1 MKMFNQASQF
11 TITQSS
17 ITVIGGNQINQGNVV
32 GSPKD
37 LKWINAPNPFENFY
51 SAEQKIVQGTGTWL
65 LEHRLF
71 QEWKTGMSP
80 FLWLQGKECE
90 VEGTLNILFSTNVIK
105 TLRKDSVFLYYYFDT
120 RNKAKVDYS
129 GIVSSLLHQVAAEA
143 IRQNSENAYNAIHQL
158 YINSKE
164 GKFLIP
170 EDMESTLLDLIAMMD
185 AVYIIIDA
193 LDECAEEGKLLA
205 LVDTLLT
212 KLKNCFVF
220 VSSRPH
226 INTTHNKV
234 GIISLDKQ
242 MSDVGITSD
251 IEKYVDTKLQK
262 QHAWSPELKAEVKDT
277 LVNSAN
283 GQIRWVDC
291 QLTALNEIKMPR
303 GIRKALKSLPKTLQE
318 TYAKILEQ
326 VKDEQKDY
334 VKTIFQWLLFAYR
347 PLTIGEVQHI
357 LAIDVE
363 EEIFRP
369 EDLLEN
375 IETEL
380 HNVVNSSLVVI
391 IQASTEG
398 YRWNKQNFLTVQL
411 AHPSV
416 KDYLLSEA
424 AMQSV
429 SGYFQMNSALAHEA
443 ICQMCIVYLLCC
455 GQEAINVEKCALAH
469 YASKYWIL
477 HSNQTKEECSAIL
490 DLSCK
495 LLSTTQP
502 AYYNWLNV
510 YTPDTWNNKPIYIA
524 QPLYYAGYTGLK
536 SVVMYTLEKGAD
548 VNAQGGEYGN
558 ALQAASLNGHLEV
571 VRALL
576 EKGVDV
582 NAQGGFYGNALQAAS
597 YEGHLEVV
605 RALLGKG
612 ADVNAQGGPYGNAL
626 QAASLNGHLEV
637 VRALLEKGADVNAQ
651 GGEYGNALQ
660 AASCYG
666 HLEVVRALLE
676 KGADVNAQGGFYGY
690 ALYAASHD
698 GDLEVVRALL
708 EKGADVNAQGGGY
721 GNALQAASLNGHLE
735 VVRALLEKG
744 ADVNAQGG
752 HHGYALQ
759 AASDNGHLEVVRALL
774 EKGADVNA
782 QGGEYADALQAASF
796 NGDLE
801 VVRALLEKGA
811 DVNAQGGYYGNALQA
826 ASYNGHLEVVRALLE
841 KGADVNA
848 QGGEYGNALQAA
860 SYNGHL
866 EVVRALLGKGAD
878 VNAQGEGYGNALQ
891 AASLNGDLVVVR
903 ALLEKGADVNAQGGY
918 YGNALQAAS
927 YNGHLEVVRALLEKG
942 ADVNAQ
948 GEGYGNALQAASC
961 SGHLEVVRAL
971 LEKGADLNAQGGEYG
986 NALQAASYNGDLEV
1000 VRVLLEKGADVN
1012 AQGRKYSSALN
1023 AARYRWH
1030 SKVIAA
1036 LLEAGAVDDVYES
1049 D

>member
-1 MKMFNQASQF
+1 MTDNSAENNLSKPPSMEIGMFNQASQF
-11 TITQSS
+11 TITQSP
-17 ITVIGGNQINQGNVV
+17 ITVIGGNQINQSNVV

-80 FLWLQGKECE
+80 FLWLQGKAGSGKTFLC
-90 VEGTLNILFSTNVIK
+90 TNVIK

-120 RNKAKVDYS
+120 RDKAKVDYS
-129 GIVSSLLHQVAAEA
+129 GIVSSLLQQVAAEA

-170 EDMESTLLDLIAMMD
+170 EDMESTLLDLMAMMD

-193 LDECAEEGKLLA
+193 LDECAEEDQGKLLA

-226 INTTHNKV
+226 TNTTHNKAE
-234 GIISLDKQ
+234 IISLDKQ
-242 MSDVGITSD
+242 MSDVGISSD
-251 IEKYVDTKLQK
+251 IKKYVDTKLRK
-262 QHAWSPELKAEVKDT
+262 QHAWSPELKAEIKDT

-291 QLTALNEIKMPR
+291 QLTALDGIKMPKR
-303 GIRKALKSLPKTLQE
+303 VRKALKSLPKTLQE

-326 VKDEQKDY
+326 VEEELRDD
-334 VKTIFQWLLFAYR
+334 VNTIFQWLLFAYR
-347 PLTIGEVQHI
+347 PLTVGEIQHI
-357 LAIDVE
+357 LAVDVE
-363 EEIFRP
+363 EKTFSAQ
-369 EDLLEN
+369 DLLEN

-380 HNVVNSSLVVI
+380 HKVVNSSLVVI
-391 IQASTEG
+391 IQASIEKG
-398 YRWNKQNFLTVQL
+398 RLGQEMPHVMTVQL

-469 YASKYWIL
+469 YASKYWFL

-510 YTPDTWNNKPIYIA
+510 YTPDTWDNKPDNIIV
-524 QPLYYAGYTGLK
+524 QPLYYASYIGLK
-536 SVVMYTLEKGAD
+536 SVVVYTLEKRAD
-548 VNAQGGEYGN
+548 VNAQGGYYGN
-558 ALQAASLNGHLEV
+558 ALQAASRYGHLEV

-576 EKGVDV
+576 EKG
-582 NAQGGFYGNALQAAS
+582 
-597 YEGHLEVV
+597 
-605 RALLGKG
+605 
-612 ADVNAQGGPYGNAL
+612 ADVNAQGGGYENAL
-626 QAASLNGHLEV
+626 QAASVNGHLEV

-651 GGEYGNALQ
+651 GRYYANSLE
-660 AASCYG
+660 AASRSG

-676 KGADVNAQGGFYGY
+676 KGADVNAQGGFYG
-690 ALYAASHD
+690 
-698 GDLEVVRALL
+698 
-708 EKGADVNAQGGGY
+708 
-721 GNALQAASLNGHLE
+721 NALQAAS
-735 VVRALLEKG
+735 
-744 ADVNAQGG
+744 
-752 HHGYALQ
+752 
-759 AASDNGHLEVVRALL
+759 S
-774 EKGADVNA
+774 
-782 QGGEYADALQAASF
+782 

-826 ASYNGHLEVVRALLE
+826 ASHIGHLVAVRALLEKGADVNAQGGKYGNALLAASYEGHLEVVRALLE

-848 QGGEYGNALQAA
+848 QGGEYANALQAA
-860 SYNGHL
+860 S
-866 EVVRALLGKGAD
+866 R
-878 VNAQGEGYGNALQ
+878 
-891 AASLNGDLVVVR
+891 S
-903 ALLEKGADVNAQGGY
+903 
-918 YGNALQAAS
+918 
-927 YNGHLEVVRALLEKG
+927 GHLEVVRALLEKG

-948 GEGYGNALQAASC
+948 GGFYGNALQAASR

-971 LEKGADLNAQGGEYG
+971 LEKGADVNAQGGFYG
-986 NALQAASYNGDLEV
+986 NALQAASSWRHLEV
-1000 VRVLLEKGADVN
+1000 VRALLEKGADVN
-1012 AQGRKYSSALN
+1012 TQGGEYAN
-1023 AARYRWH
+1023 
-1030 SKVIAA
+1030 
-1036 LLEAGAVDDVYES
+1036 DVYDS